1 VTVSTAID
9 PQDCVVRAIGVRK
22 DFQTAAGIVQVL
34 DGVDLTVGRG
44 ETVAILGESGSGKST
59 LLSLL
64 AGLDLP
70 TSGAL
75 EVDGVDLSS
84 APEAD
89 LAEFRK
95 RTISIV
101 FQHFHL
107 MKSLTA
113 LENVALPLELRADG
127 ADSSSD
133 AAAATDLEQRAERAL
148 DSVGLAHRHDHFPA
162 QLSGG
167 EAQRVALARAIVTEP
182 VLLVADEPTGNLD
195 EKTGADVMDLLF
207 DLVERRSTTLLLV
220 THSRELAARCNR
232 SLALGLA
239 GAMTLDGLQGS
250 IERTLAGRSR
260 SFLGAD
266 VRITSNRP
274 MTSAERAR
282 MDAIAAKTGRGGK
295 TAELIHLYS
304 MVSADGVSRL
314 AEIRAIDEGFP
325 PEGNLVLAA
334 AGPVTDA
341 APSPAIRFASAV
353 RNYRFKIQWF
363 AIPAFPYAPH
373 LWPHGST

>member
-1 VTVSTAID
+1 MTASTAID
-9 PQDCVVRAIGVRK
+9 PQDFVVHAVGLRK
-22 DFQTAAGIVQVL
+22 NFQTAAGIVRVL
-34 DGVDLTVGRG
+34 DGVDLTVRRG

-70 TSGAL
+70 TSGTL
-75 EVDGVDLSS
+75 EVDGVDLGS
-84 APEAD
+84 AREAD

-107 MKSLTA
+107 MKSLSA

-127 ADSSSD
+127 AGSISE
-133 AAAATDLEQRAERAL
+133 AAAADLEQRAERAL

-207 DLVERRSTTLLLV
+207 DLVERRSATLLLV
-220 THSRELAARCNR
+220 THNHELAARCNR
-232 SLALGLA
+232 SLILR
-239 GAMTLDGLQGS
+239 DGRLHD
-250 IERTLAGRSR
+250 E
-260 SFLGAD
+260 
-266 VRITSNRP
+266 
-274 MTSAERAR
+274 
-282 MDAIAAKTGRGGK
+282 
-295 TAELIHLYS
+295 TA
-304 MVSADGVSRL
+304 SADL
-314 AEIRAIDEGFP
+314 TRAC
-325 PEGNLVLAA
+325 
-334 AGPVTDA
+334 
-341 APSPAIRFASAV
+341 
-353 RNYRFKIQWF
+353 
-363 AIPAFPYAPH
+363 
-373 LWPHGST
+373 